1 MAQLRELIPL
11 VRERSGGV
19 IDKFAL
25 EHLKRAYQKFC
36 TESRFLAMKAQFSL
50 SDDPIL
56 PIEEHHIFGGVDF
69 VLDDK
74 GSELKRGSDYTESP
88 NGEFVMH
95 KNTPTYTVFYHIN
108 PKRILPDDFEANEV
122 VVSRWADYL
131 ADGAASTL
139 MKMPNT
145 AWTELNVA
153 SYYSRVFTDGYREA
167 YRVAVNALDE
177 HRPKQTRVFY

>member
-1 MAQLRELIPL
+1 M
-11 VRERSGGV
+11 VRERSSGV

-36 TESRFLAMKAQFSL
+36 TESCFLAKAIHLKQG
-50 SDDPIL
+50 DIAEL
-56 PIEEHHIFGGVDF
+56 PIDEHHVFGGVDF
-69 VLDDK
+69 VLDDN
-74 GSELKRGSDYTESP
+74 GRELMRGTDYSVSAG
-88 NGEFVMH
+88 GEFTLT
-95 KNTPTYTVFYHIN
+95 KNTPTYRVFYHIN
-108 PKRILPDDFEANEV
+108 PKRTLPDDFEASDV
-122 VVSRWADYL
+122 IVGRWADYL

-153 SYYSRVFTDGYREA
+153 DYYHRVFTDGYREA

-177 HRPKQTRVFY
+177 QRPKQTRVFY

>member
-36 TESRFLAMKAQFSL
+36 TESRFLARQIMLESGSAKQL
-50 SDDPIL
+50 PVDDL
-56 PIEEHHIFGGVDF
+56 HVFGDVAF
-69 VLDDK
+69 VLDDN
-74 GSELKRGSDYTESP
+74 GRELLRGNDYTVSTS
-88 NGEFVMH
+88 GELTLH
-95 KNTPTYTVFYHIN
+95 KSTPYYNVFYHIN
-108 PKRILPDDFEANEV
+108 PQRILPDDFDANDEV
-122 VVSRWADYL
+122 VNRWAEYL

-153 SYYSRVFTDGYREA
+153 SYYSRVFTEGYREA

-177 HRPKQTRVFY
+177 QRPKQTRVFY